1 MIKIS
6 DLPRDPDEAFQY
18 VLPKVQEMALG
29 FPKSNLKAQVRTE
42 AIAYIRMLQNISRRL
57 TNTEDYKEPLARALA
72 ATKSP
77 NPISTSNILAS
88 VEELYLANTL
98 DEHFIDPEDEYH
110 FNALDWQPDDR
121 EAVLERLNEARQFT
135 RSCESFCAQQK
146 RKILYWL
153 HKAETEVFKEQGK
166 LASILSAVSQI
177 ADTASY
183 VGEKAK
189 PLAELVETV
198 RTRTK
203 KNVVEVRQISGPDNQ
218 KKLPPPADLD

>member
-1 MIKIS
+1 
-6 DLPRDPDEAFQY
+6 
-18 VLPKVQEMALG
+18 MALG

-98 DEHFIDPEDEYH
+98 DEHFIDPEDECTTSMRSIGS
-110 FNALDWQPDDR
+110 LMTG

-218 KKLPPPADLD
+218 KKTPPSSRP